1 MSPDEILQMIDGKL
15 VELEREPKN
24 VQIIIQET
32 NTKVQAFMM
41 DESGVFLMMKP
52 VKNHTEELEGLA
64 I

>member
-1 MSPDEILQMIDGKL
+1 MIDGKL

-32 NTKVQAFMM
+32 NTEMQAFMM
-41 DESGVFLMMKP
+41 DESGVFLMTKP